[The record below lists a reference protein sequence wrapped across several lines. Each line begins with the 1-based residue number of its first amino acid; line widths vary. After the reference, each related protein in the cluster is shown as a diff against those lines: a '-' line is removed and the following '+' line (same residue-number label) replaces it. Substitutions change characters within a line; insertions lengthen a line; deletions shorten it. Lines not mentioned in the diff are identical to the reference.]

1 MPRLP
6 FGVAL
11 VRSVTLPRRCALG
24 GITKSAPTGN
34 TAIWGFCL
42 RNPDPPTRL
51 DLIDVRDPRVGL
63 EDYTEEAILAVNPL
77 SDLGQRVPR
86 LDVVP
91 EASVKGKLYPH
102 ARADRVGV
110 LADHGAV
117 GQPYAAPIFLASVT
131 KPSEGNIRQVVPFLH
146 VVPSEP
152 IVGHNAV
159 SPSPIADTN

>member
-1 MPRLP
+1 MDL
-6 FGVAL
+6 FGVL
-11 VRSVTLPRRCALG
+11 
-24 GITKSAPTGN
+24 
-34 TAIWGFCL
+34 
-42 RNPDPPTRL
+42 
-51 DLIDVRDPRVGL
+51 DPRVGL
-63 EDYTEEAILAVNPL
+63 VDYYVVGPMIVDPL
-77 SDLGQRVPR
+77 SKLEQRVPR
-86 LDVVP
+86 LYVIP

-102 ARADRVGV
+102 ARANRVGV
-110 LADHGAV
+110 LADHRAV